1 MVKGSS
7 KALVK
12 DIARQRISILF
23 GLAERALQDE
33 PELSRSYVR
42 LLRRISSHYRI
53 GLGREMR
60 NALCSKCN
68 SVLVPGLTAKVVLAS
83 SKGYA
88 VYTCKRCGAER
99 HIIYKAT
106 KGKTRKRG

>member
-1 MVKGSS
+1 MEEPFTKPHSYFTPIRVS
-7 KALVK
+7 
-12 DIARQRISILF
+12 IASM
-23 GLAERALQDE
+23 
-33 PELSRSYVR
+33 PRSYVR

-68 SVLVPGLTAKVVLAS
+68 SVLVPGLTANVVLAS

>member
-1 MVKGSS
+1 MTLIKGLNMHNPEGYASLIGTAKPNYVEVKG
-7 KALVK
+7 
-12 DIARQRISILF
+12 F
-23 GLAERALQDE
+23 
-33 PELSRSYVR
+33 SYVR

-68 SVLVPGLTAKVVLAS
+68 SVLVPGLTANVVLAS